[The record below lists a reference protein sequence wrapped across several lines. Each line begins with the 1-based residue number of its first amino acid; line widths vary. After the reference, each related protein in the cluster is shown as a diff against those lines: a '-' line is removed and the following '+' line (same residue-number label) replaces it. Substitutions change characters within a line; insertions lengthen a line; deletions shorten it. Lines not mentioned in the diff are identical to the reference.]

1 MTPDSSDFLLRNCL
15 GFVQFLPQVIV
26 ISMLLII
33 QCYLGTLKR
42 GVEPKFL
49 EIGTTGTFW
58 KKKNFNPNMKRTHR
72 KTWQNKNILLNMKEE
87 KGAKDSERE
96 EKIVRGR
103 KRKWLLWKLS
113 GTCKHCVNASVSATV
128 QLFLQWNA
136 TIGALYESIYCVWIS
151 QKQHFLCNW
160 EDSNSGQPQFQASV
174 TPNKVEL
181 NFAKF
186 S

>member
-1 MTPDSSDFLLRNCL
+1 MRPDSTEFLLRNCL
-15 GFVQFLPQVIV
+15 DFVQFLPQVIV

-58 KKKNFNPNMKRTHR
+58 KKKNFNSNMKRTHR
-72 KTWQNKNILLNMKEE
+72 KTWQNKNIHINMREE
-87 KGAKDSERE
+87 EGAKGCERE
-96 EKIVRGR
+96 EIIVRGR
-103 KRKWLLWKLS
+103 KRKGFLLKLV
-113 GTCKHCVNASVSATV
+113 GTCKLSVNAPVSATV

-151 QKQHFLCNW
+151 PKNYFFYAI
-160 EDSNSGQPQFQASV
+160 EM
-174 TPNKVEL
+174 T
-181 NFAKF
+181 
-186 S
+186 

>member
-1 MTPDSSDFLLRNCL
+1 MTPHSTEFLLRNCL
-15 GFVQFLPQVIV
+15 DFVQFLPQVIV

-33 QCYLGTLKR
+33 QWYLGTLKR

-87 KGAKDSERE
+87 EGGKDYERE
-96 EKIVRGR
+96 EKIVRGS
-103 KRKWLLWKLS
+103 KRKGLLLKLG
-113 GTCKHCVNASVSATV
+113 GTCKLCVNAPVSATV

-136 TIGALYESIYCVWIS
+136 TIGALYESIYCVES
-151 QKQHFLCNW
+151 LQKTIFLCNW
-160 EDSNSGQPQFQASV
+160 DDLKKNWRQS
-174 TPNKVEL
+174 L
-181 NFAKF
+181 W
-186 S
+186 

>member
-1 MTPDSSDFLLRNCL
+1 MTPDSSEFLLRNCL
-15 GFVQFLPQVIV
+15 DFVQFLPQVIV

-72 KTWQNKNILLNMKEE
+72 KTWQHKNILLNM
-87 KGAKDSERE
+87 RE
-96 EKIVRGR
+96 EEGGKERDFYWSWDG
-103 KRKWLLWKLS
+103 
-113 GTCKHCVNASVSATV
+113 GTCKIFVNASVSATV

-160 EDSNSGQPQFQASV
+160 EDSNSGQPQFQASI

>member
-1 MTPDSSDFLLRNCL
+1 MTPHSTEFLLRNCL
-15 GFVQFLPQVIV
+15 DFVQFLPQVIV
-26 ISMLLII
+26 ISMLLTI
-33 QCYLGTLKR
+33 QHGYLGTLKR

-87 KGAKDSERE
+87 EGGKDSERE
-96 EKIVRGR
+96 EKIVRGS
-103 KRKWLLWKLS
+103 KRKGLLLKLG
-113 GTCKHCVNASVSATV
+113 GTCKLFVNASVSATV
-128 QLFLQWNA
+128 QLFLQCNA

-151 QKQHFLCNW
+151 QKQHLI
-160 EDSNSGQPQFQASV
+160 
-174 TPNKVEL
+174 
-181 NFAKF
+181 KF